1 MTVKARRCGAS
12 GRVPGALALARL
24 TVETIRVCLR
34 YRVTGLA
41 SEAGF
46 FMLLSL
52 PPLLLGLFGGVGYP
66 GAVARGDHRE
76 PDLHGVEAWAEEFLA
91 EGLIADTYSR
101 RCRTSWSRAGS
112 T

>member
-1 MTVKARRCGAS
+1 MRRELA
-12 GRVPGALALARL
+12 RVPGALALARL

-52 PPLLLGLFGGVGYP
+52 PPLLLGLFGGVGYLGQWLGERCIVHP
-66 GAVARGDHRE
+66 ARGGPHSKASMTTGA
-76 PDLHGVEAWAEEFLA
+76 PGSVSA
-91 EGLIADTYSR
+91 GIMSKR
-101 RCRTSWSRAGS
+101 RRV
-112 T
+112 